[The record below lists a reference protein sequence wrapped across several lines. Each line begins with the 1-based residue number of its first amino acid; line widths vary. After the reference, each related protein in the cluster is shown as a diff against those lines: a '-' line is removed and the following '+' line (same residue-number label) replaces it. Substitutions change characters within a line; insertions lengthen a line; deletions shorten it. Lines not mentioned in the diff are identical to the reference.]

1 MGSDNNKKKNIAIIG
16 AGAAGLVAAFYALE
30 GGNTVTIFEKND
42 IAGKKL
48 RITGNGRCNFTNED
62 INVSHYAHS
71 SDTGLIDSV
80 LKKNGKDEFI
90 AFLEQ
95 CGIPSFQKNGYYY
108 PLSERAGEVTDLLE
122 NVLTRKGA
130 NFRFGE
136 DFHEVLRNTDAT
148 FNLNG
153 EKFDVLIL
161 ACGGKAAPAT
171 GSDGSGFKLARS
183 FGHTVSFTYPVLVPL
198 KADQKILKEISGV
211 RIKAKAYG
219 IVDDEIV
226 SFDRGEIQFTDTA
239 ISGIPV
245 FQLSRHLTKAIEEK
259 KDVRIRLDVL
269 PDVSLE
275 QVEEFVSKR
284 MENYRK
290 NSVKTALENQS
301 EKIPLEELFAGILP
315 KKYFEFLLSQYKL
328 MFRTKSKINN
338 QSYSSEDHNKTEQI
352 TTANKESV
360 SESGIEFVRFIKNF
374 EFVITGHAGYENA
387 QCTRGGVLLSEM
399 KDTLE
404 SEITPNLYIIGEML
418 DVDGD
423 CGGYNLQ
430 WAFSSGKLV
439 GENI

>member
-30 GGNTVTIFEKND
+30 GGNSVTIFEKND

-62 INVSHYAHS
+62 LKVSHYAHGT
-71 SDTGLIDSV
+71 DTGFIDSV

-90 AFLEQ
+90 TFLDQ

-108 PLSERAGEVTDLLE
+108 PLSERAGEVTDLLVK
-122 NVLTRKGA
+122 VLLRKGVKIQL
-130 NFRFGE
+130 GE

-211 RIKAKAYG
+211 RIKANAYG
-219 IVDDEIV
+219 IVDGEII
-226 SFDRGEIQFTDTA
+226 SSDRGEIQFTDTA
-239 ISGIPV
+239 ISGIPL

-269 PDVSLE
+269 PDVSSE
-275 QVEEFVSKR
+275 QIEEFVNKR

-290 NSVKTALENQS
+290 NSVTGNQS
-301 EKIPLEELFAGILP
+301 EKISPEELFAGILP
-315 KKYFEFLLSQYKL
+315 KKYFDFILKQFETVQNK
-328 MFRTKSKINN
+328 NN
-338 QSYSSEDHNKTEQI
+338 QAGKQQG
-352 TTANKESV
+352 KSV
-360 SESGIEFVRFIKNF
+360 YETEFVKFIKNY

-404 SEITPNLYIIGEML
+404 SEKTPNLYIIGEML

-439 GENI
+439 GENV

>member
-30 GGNTVTIFEKND
+30 GGNSVTIFEKND

-62 INVSHYAHS
+62 LKVSHYAHGT
-71 SDTGLIDSV
+71 DTGFIDSV

-90 AFLEQ
+90 TFLDQ

-108 PLSERAGEVTDLLE
+108 PLSERAGEVTDLLVK
-122 NVLTRKGA
+122 VLLRKGVKIQL
-130 NFRFGE
+130 GE

-211 RIKAKAYG
+211 RIKANAYG
-219 IVDDEIV
+219 IVDGEII
-226 SFDRGEIQFTDTA
+226 SSDRGEIQFTDTA
-239 ISGIPV
+239 ISGIPL

-269 PDVSLE
+269 PDVSSE
-275 QVEEFVSKR
+275 QIEEFVNKR
-284 MENYRK
+284 MENYSK
-290 NSVKTALENQS
+290 NSVTGNQS
-301 EKIPLEELFAGILP
+301 EKISPEELFAGILP
-315 KKYFEFLLSQYKL
+315 KKYFDFILKQFETVQNK
-328 MFRTKSKINN
+328 NN
-338 QSYSSEDHNKTEQI
+338 QTGKQQGN
-352 TTANKESV
+352 SV
-360 SESGIEFVRFIKNF
+360 YETEFVKFIKNY

-404 SEITPNLYIIGEML
+404 SEKTPNLYIIGEML

-439 GENI
+439 GENV

>member
-30 GGNTVTIFEKND
+30 GGNSVTIFEKND

-62 INVSHYAHS
+62 LKVSHYAHGT
-71 SDTGLIDSV
+71 DTGFIDSV

-90 AFLEQ
+90 TFLDQ

-108 PLSERAGEVTDLLE
+108 PLSERAGEVTDLLVK
-122 NVLTRKGA
+122 VLLRKGVKIQL
-130 NFRFGE
+130 GE

-211 RIKAKAYG
+211 RIKANAYG
-219 IVDDEIV
+219 IVDGEII
-226 SFDRGEIQFTDTA
+226 SSDRGEIQFTDTA
-239 ISGIPV
+239 ISGIPL

-269 PDVSLE
+269 PDVSSE
-275 QVEEFVSKR
+275 QIEEFVNKR

-290 NSVKTALENQS
+290 NSVTGNQS
-301 EKIPLEELFAGILP
+301 EKISPEELFAGILP
-315 KKYFEFLLSQYKL
+315 KKYFDFILKQFETVQNK
-328 MFRTKSKINN
+328 NN
-338 QSYSSEDHNKTEQI
+338 QTGKQQGN
-352 TTANKESV
+352 SV
-360 SESGIEFVRFIKNF
+360 YETEFVKFIKNY

-404 SEITPNLYIIGEML
+404 SEKTPNLYIIGEML

-439 GENI
+439 GENV

>member
-1 MGSDNNKKKNIAIIG
+1 MSIVVNKKKNIAIIG

-30 GGNTVTIFEKND
+30 GGNSVTVFEKND

-62 INVSHYAHS
+62 INVSHYAHG
-71 SDTGLIDSV
+71 SDTGFIDSV
-80 LKKNGKDEFI
+80 LKKNGKDELI
-90 AFLEQ
+90 AFLDL

-108 PLSERAGEVTDLLE
+108 PLSERAGEVTDLLV

-130 NFRFGE
+130 KIRFGE
-136 DFHEVLRNTDAT
+136 DFHEILRNTDAT

-153 EKFDVLIL
+153 EKYDVLIL

-198 KADQKILKEISGV
+198 KVDQKILKEISGV

-219 IVDDEIV
+219 IVDGEIV
-226 SFDRGEIQFTDTA
+226 SSDRGEIQFTDTA

-245 FQLSRHLTKAIEEK
+245 FQISRHLTKAIEEK
-259 KDVRIRLDVL
+259 KDVRIRLDAL
-269 PDVSLE
+269 PDVASE

-284 MENYRK
+284 TENYRK
-290 NSVKTALENQS
+290 NSLNNMAVTGSLK
-301 EKIPLEELFAGILP
+301 ELFEGIFP
-315 KKYFEFLLSQYKL
+315 KKYYEFLLNQFIL
-328 MFRTKSKINN
+328 MQRSKPQMNN
-338 QSYSSEDHNKTEQI
+338 QSYSLEDYNKTEQVN
-352 TTANKESV
+352 TAKKESV

-374 EFVITGHAGYENA
+374 EFIITGHAGYENA

-404 SEITPNLYIIGEML
+404 SEKTPNLYIIGEML

-439 GENI
+439 GENV

>member
-1 MGSDNNKKKNIAIIG
+1 M
-16 AGAAGLVAAFYALE
+16 
-30 GGNTVTIFEKND
+30 
-42 IAGKKL
+42 
-48 RITGNGRCNFTNED
+48 
-62 INVSHYAHS
+62 
-71 SDTGLIDSV
+71 
-80 LKKNGKDEFI
+80 
-90 AFLEQ
+90 
-95 CGIPSFQKNGYYY
+95 
-108 PLSERAGEVTDLLE
+108 
-122 NVLTRKGA
+122 
-130 NFRFGE
+130 
-136 DFHEVLRNTDAT
+136 
-148 FNLNG
+148 
-153 EKFDVLIL
+153 
-161 ACGGKAAPAT
+161 
-171 GSDGSGFKLARS
+171 
-183 FGHTVSFTYPVLVPL
+183 
-198 KADQKILKEISGV
+198 
-211 RIKAKAYG
+211 
-219 IVDDEIV
+219 
-226 SFDRGEIQFTDTA
+226 
-239 ISGIPV
+239 
-245 FQLSRHLTKAIEEK
+245 TKAIEEK

-338 QSYSSEDHNKTEQI
+338 QSYSSEDHDKTEQI
-352 TTANKESV
+352 NTAKNKSV
-360 SESGIEFVRFIKNF
+360 LESGIEFVRFIKNF